1 MSMKILKQVAS
12 LIGVTREEAEECIIG
27 EQRIELED
35 QAKMIYL
42 QKQAIR
48 SLKK

>member
-1 MSMKILKQVAS
+1 MNMKILKQAAS
-12 LIGVTREEAEECIIG
+12 LIGVTREEAEKTIIA
-27 EQRIELED
+27 EQLLTLQEQARMIE
-35 QAKMIYL
+35 L